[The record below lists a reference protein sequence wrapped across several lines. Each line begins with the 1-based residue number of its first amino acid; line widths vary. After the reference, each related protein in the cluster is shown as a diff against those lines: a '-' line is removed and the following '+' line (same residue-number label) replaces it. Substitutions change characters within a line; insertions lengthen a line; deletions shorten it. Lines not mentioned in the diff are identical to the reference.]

1 MTSIEWLIEE
11 MMRKGFFKESV
22 TLTNID
28 HLQYKAEEMH
38 KQEIIDAWSDGAVG
52 GQFTTTPDTPEQY
65 YQETF
70 KQPKKIQ

>member
-11 MMRKGFFKESV
+11 MMSKGFFKESV

-28 HLQYKAEEMH
+28 HLQYKAEEKH
-38 KQEIIDAWSDGAVG
+38 KQEIIEAYKVG
-52 GQFTTTPDTPEQY
+52 NNDYANFSYVATSGEDY

-70 KQPKKIQ
+70 KTT